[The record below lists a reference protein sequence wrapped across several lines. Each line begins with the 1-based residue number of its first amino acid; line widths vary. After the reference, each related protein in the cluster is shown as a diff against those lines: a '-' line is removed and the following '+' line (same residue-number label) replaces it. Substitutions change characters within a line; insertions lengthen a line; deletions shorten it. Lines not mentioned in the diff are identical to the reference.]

1 RLPIIFRIKYYTYE
15 TVFQDRSVFVPNE
28 PERIL
33 NDLISNLENIQEE
46 LKSGSYGGPTFDN
59 YPFLNKMLKENGCHR
74 LLNVCSDEDFQYDSS
89 YGFSEELATLPQN
102 ELIREYLYYVK
113 NFLNDIQNFQYT
125 QLELINR
132 ENLEIMFN
140 QVLNDNFFKLQ
151 EKLLINIKGG
161 IQVVNYELITY
172 INVILDNNLT
182 SLTVLTVSGAILFIF
197 TNIFIFER
205 VYREKIKEMETL
217 VSFAFL
223 IPHQI
228 INNND
233 KYRRF
238 LETSQIDE

>member
-1 RLPIIFRIKYYTYE
+1 
-15 TVFQDRSVFVPNE
+15 
-28 PERIL
+28 
-33 NDLISNLENIQEE
+33 
-46 LKSGSYGGPTFDN
+46 
-59 YPFLNKMLKENGCHR
+59 
-74 LLNVCSDEDFQYDSS
+74 
-89 YGFSEELATLPQN
+89 
-102 ELIREYLYYVK
+102 
-113 NFLNDIQNFQYT
+113 
-125 QLELINR
+125 
-132 ENLEIMFN
+132 MFN

-233 KYRRF
+233 KYRR
-238 LETSQIDE
+238 